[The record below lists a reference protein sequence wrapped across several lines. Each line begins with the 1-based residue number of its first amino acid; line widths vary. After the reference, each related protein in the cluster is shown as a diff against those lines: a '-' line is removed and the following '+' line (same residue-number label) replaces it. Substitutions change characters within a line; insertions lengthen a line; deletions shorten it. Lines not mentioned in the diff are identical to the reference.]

1 MTAAI
6 IVVLALL
13 VVCMAAVLRDAL
25 QALREG
31 DRLAEAEAKRAAA
44 EARRLEE
51 QRPCARRKTRRRCS
65 PGSTR

>member
-31 DRLAEAEAKRAAA
+31 DRLEEAEAKRAEA

-51 QRPCARRKTRRRCS
+51 QRP
-65 PGSTR
+65 